1 MENVNDVASVGR
13 QAVLPSNNEAE
24 QSVLG
29 AVLLDSECLNRI
41 LDIVRPE
48 YFYNENHRE
57 IFAAMH
63 RLFRA
68 GSPVDIITVLN
79 ELVGIGVFTEET
91 GKQYLFTLADLVPS
105 VSNVEAYAN
114 IIREKYEM
122 RALIMAAKEIIND
135 ASDETNDANVVL
147 DRSEQRIY
155 EIANSRGSQGLK
167 PISEVL
173 INAYDQLMLM
183 NSDRRDEFI
192 GTPTGIKALDDTI
205 SGLNKSDLILLAARP
220 GMGKTSFAL
229 NIARSV
235 SLVHHKKVAFFS
247 LEMTREQLALRMLS
261 TESGVEGFKLRDGRM
276 NPDEWAR
283 LSQAAAELHGAPLY
297 FDEAGNITVTEM
309 KAKLRRLGDV
319 GLVVI
324 DYLQLM
330 GNGKNP
336 NRVQEISE
344 ITRGLKIMAKEL
356 MVPVLC
362 LSQLNRA
369 AESRTGHKPMLS
381 DLRDSGSIEQD
392 ADIILF
398 LYREAYYQ
406 LSESNPNANEE
417 IDQSRAVC
425 MVAKNRHGTT
435 CEIPLHWSGATTRFT
450 AAEDVRSEY

>member
-1 MENVNDVASVGR
+1 MEPGLNADYER
-13 QAVLPSNNEAE
+13 TTVLPASNEAE

-29 AVLLDSECLNRI
+29 AVLIEPECLNRI

-48 YFYNENHRE
+48 FFYNENHRE
-57 IFAAMH
+57 IFSAMH

-105 VSNVEAYAN
+105 VSNVEAYAE
-114 IIREKYEM
+114 IIRQKYEM
-122 RALIMAAKEIIND
+122 RALILAAREIIQD
-135 ASDETNDANVVL
+135 ASDETNDARLVL

-173 INAYDQLMLM
+173 IDAYDRLMLI
-183 NSDRRDEFI
+183 NSERRDEFV

-229 NIARSV
+229 NITRNVA
-235 SLVHHKKVAFFS
+235 LIYHKKVAFFS

-261 TESGVEGFKLRDGRM
+261 TESGVEGFKLRDGRL
-276 NPDEWAR
+276 NGDEWVD
-283 LSQAAAELHGAPLY
+283 LSKAASELHKLPIY
-297 FDEAGNITVTEM
+297 IDEAGNISVTEM

-330 GNGKNP
+330 GNGKIA
-336 NRVQEISE
+336 NRVQEVSE

-369 AESRTGHKPMLS
+369 TESRTGHKPMLS

-398 LYREAYYQ
+398 LYREGYYQ
-406 LSESNPNANEE
+406 QSDPNQKEE
-417 IDQSRAVC
+417 IDQSRAIC
-425 MVAKNRHGTT
+425 MVAKNRHGNT
-435 CEIPLHWSGATTRFT
+435 CEIPLHWSGATTKFT
-450 AAEDVRSEY
+450 AAEEIHSEY